1 MEHRTPLALFDR
13 QTRRDARPDGP
24 EYEVER
30 VGDVVRQ
37 TGPAHGWNGVLWSDL
52 DEARAGDAIAR
63 QVRHFTALG
72 RSFEWKLYA
81 HDGPAD
87 LGDLGERLRGAGF
100 VPEPEEA
107 LMVAG
112 ATGVAGLRGDG
123 GGSGGS
129 GSGGGRAAVSVPE
142 GIRIRPVTDG
152 AGVELV
158 AEVHERA
165 FGADGTHL
173 RRRLLEQLT
182 ERPHTVAAFVAMAG
196 DRPVGSARLELP
208 PGTVFAGL
216 WGGGTVPEWRGR
228 GVYRALVAHRAR
240 VAAAHGY
247 RYVQVDASDRIRP
260 VLRRLGFT
268 RLSTT
273 TPYVYEP

>member
-13 QTRRDARPDGP
+13 RTRRDARPDGP

-37 TGPAHGWNGVLWSDL
+37 TGPTHGWNGVLWSDL
-52 DEARAGDAIAR
+52 DEARAGEAIAG

-87 LGDLGERLRGAGF
+87 LGERLRGAGF
-100 VPEPEEA
+100 VPGPEEA

-112 ATGVAGLRGDG
+112 ATEVAGLRGDG
-123 GGSGGS
+123 GGS

-196 DRPVGSARLELP
+196 DRPVRSARLELP

-228 GVYRALVAHRAR
+228 GVYRALAAHRAR
-240 VAAAHGY
+240 VAAARGY
-247 RYVQVDASDRIRP
+247 RYLQVDASDRSRP

-268 RLSTT
+268 RLSST
-273 TPYVYEP
+273 TPYVYES

>member
-1 MEHRTPLALFDR
+1 MEHRTLLALFDR

-52 DEARAGDAIAR
+52 DEARAGEAIAR
-63 QVRHFTALG
+63 QVRHFTSLG

-87 LGDLGERLRGAGF
+87 LGERLRRAGF

-107 LMVAG
+107 LMVAPVDGLVSGTG
-112 ATGVAGLRGDG
+112 AHTAP
-123 GGSGGS
+123 
-129 GSGGGRAAVSVPE
+129 PE

-158 AEVHERA
+158 AEVHQRA

-240 VAAAHGY
+240 VAAARGH
-247 RYVQVDASDRIRP
+247 RYLQVDASDRSRP
-260 VLRRLGFT
+260 ILGRLGFT
-268 RLSTT
+268 RLSST